1 MRGEE
6 RMADKDFIKQ
16 RVQGQFGKNAE
27 KYVLSEGHAHG
38 EDLALAVK
46 WLQPTLENV
55 VLDIATGGGHVAKTL
70 APLVKNVT
78 ATDLTERML
87 ETTRIHLTEN
97 KVQNVTYVL
106 ADAEELPFL
115 KNSFDIV
122 TCRIA
127 PHHFPNPDLFIQEVS
142 RVLRPNGR
150 FLLIDNIVP
159 NEKPMS
165 DFINLAESI
174 RDPSHVKCLT
184 KDQWRSLFEEQ
195 GLKVEQDIIRKK
207 KHPFNSWLD
216 RMAPTDA
223 HKLAVTSM
231 LLLAPE
237 NIKSYFNI
245 LIKDETIISF
255 DTDQWIALAIKE

>member
-1 MRGEE
+1 
-6 RMADKDFIKQ
+6 MADKDFIKQ

-27 KYVLSEGHAHG
+27 KYVLSEGHANG
-38 EDLALAVK
+38 EDLATAVTF
-46 WLQPTLENV
+46 LQPTPEDA

-78 ATDLTERML
+78 ATDLTEKML
-87 ETTRIHLTEN
+87 ETTRIHLTE
-97 KVQNVTYVL
+97 KGIQNVTYVL

-127 PHHFPNPDLFIQEVS
+127 PHHFPNPDVFIREVS

-159 NEKPMS
+159 DDKTLS
-165 DFINLAESI
+165 DFINLAEAI

-184 KDQWRSLFEEQ
+184 KARWRTLFEEN
-195 GLKVEQDIIRKK
+195 GLKVEQDILRKK

-216 RMAPTDA
+216 RMAPTEA

-231 LLLAPE
+231 LLQAPE
-237 NIKSYFNI
+237 NIQSYFNI
-245 LIKDETIISF
+245 IIEDETIISF
-255 DTDQWIALAIKE
+255 ETDQWSALALKQ

>member
-1 MRGEE
+1 
-6 RMADKDFIKQ
+6 MADKEFIKQ

-27 KYVLSEGHAHG
+27 KYVLSEGHANG
-38 EDLALAVK
+38 EDLINAVTF
-46 WLQPTLENV
+46 LQPTLEDV

-70 APLVKNVT
+70 APFVKNVT
-78 ATDLTERML
+78 ATDITEKML
-87 ETTRIHLTEN
+87 ETTRIHLTE
-97 KVQNVTYVL
+97 KGIQNVTYVL

-127 PHHFPNPDLFIQEVS
+127 PHHFPNPDAFIREVS

-159 NEKPMS
+159 NDKTLS
-165 DFINLAESI
+165 DFINLAEAI

-184 KDQWRSLFEEQ
+184 KDQWRTLFKEH
-195 GLKVEQDIIRKK
+195 GLKVEQDILRKK

-216 RMAPTDA
+216 RMAPTEA

-231 LLLAPE
+231 LLQAPE
-237 NIKSYFNI
+237 NIQSYFNI
-245 LIKDETIISF
+245 IIEDETIISF
-255 DTDQWIALAIKE
+255 ETDQWSALATKQ